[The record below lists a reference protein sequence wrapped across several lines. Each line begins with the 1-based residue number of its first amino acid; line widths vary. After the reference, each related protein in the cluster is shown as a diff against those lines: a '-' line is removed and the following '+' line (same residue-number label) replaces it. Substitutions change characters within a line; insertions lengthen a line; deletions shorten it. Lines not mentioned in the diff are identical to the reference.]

1 MPHAFLLLLKHI
13 VTITLFLLDR
23 LTVLLLLANSHRT
36 VPSERPTPKRS
47 FFYYMQCMVLFS
59 SLPLMDISLLHAC
72 IITQPYPCYC
82 TDLFPIISVSVFLV
96 ETLHGPC
103 AGSPLI

>member
-36 VPSERPTPKRS
+36 VPSERPTPKHS
-47 FFYYMQCMVLFS
+47 FFYYIL
-59 SLPLMDISLLHAC
+59 IWE
-72 IITQPYPCYC
+72 INIK
-82 TDLFPIISVSVFLV
+82 
-96 ETLHGPC
+96 TLNHFWG
-103 AGSPLI
+103 LDMT

>member
-1 MPHAFLLLLKHI
+1 MPHTFLLLLKHI

-23 LTVLLLLANSHRT
+23 LTVLFLLANSHRT

-59 SLPLMDISLLHAC
+59 SLPPIAQTSFLLYLSQSFYWKHCMVRALGLHLFKL
-72 IITQPYPCYC
+72 T
-82 TDLFPIISVSVFLV
+82 TSHVLFP
-96 ETLHGPC
+96 
-103 AGSPLI
+103 